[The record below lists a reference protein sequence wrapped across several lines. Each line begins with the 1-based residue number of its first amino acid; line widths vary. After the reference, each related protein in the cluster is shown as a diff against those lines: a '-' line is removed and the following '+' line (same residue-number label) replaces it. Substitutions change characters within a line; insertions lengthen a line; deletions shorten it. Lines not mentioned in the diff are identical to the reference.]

1 MNSTRKAAFTTGIL
15 LIIATLAA
23 VVAPVVAPSLGG
35 SGYLTGIGQHP
46 GRLAI
51 GALLYLVA
59 AAASAGIALALH
71 PLLQADSP
79 GLALGAVVFR
89 TIEATFYAVAVV
101 GLLTLMPLARQL
113 EVVPTASYPTIQ
125 TVADSL
131 LAVRDNATLA
141 GVFAFCLG
149 AMLYYLAFYRSRI
162 VPRWLSGWGI
172 AGVALMLTACL
183 LAVFSGSPVTGY
195 GLLILPIAVQEMVL
209 AVWLLAKGADSSP
222 AARRAGASAT
232 V

>member
-15 LIIATLAA
+15 LIIATIAA
-23 VVAPVVAPSLGG
+23 VVAPVVAPPLGG
-35 SGYLTGIGQHP
+35 SGYLTGIGHHP

-59 AAASAGIALALH
+59 AAASAGIALTLH

-113 EVVPTASYPTIQ
+113 DVVPTANHPTIQ

-141 GVFAFCLG
+141 GVFAFSTG
-149 AMLYYLAFYRSRI
+149 AGLYYVAMYRSRI

-222 AARRAGASAT
+222 ATRRAGASAT